1 MGPIYVLILA
11 PRAVPID
18 PWFWQQEAVA
28 GCSVHSRKTYCG
40 VGAVA
45 IDEGRRKRSW
55 GHLSSDAVQSVSCSG
70 KLPHPG
76 DVVSRRILSN
86 TVQPHI
92 RRWLSQF
99 GSLVVG
105 HCLPKLPLDRSGRV
119 VEAMAR

>member
-18 PWFWQQEAVA
+18 SWFSQQEVVA
-28 GCSVHSRKTYCG
+28 GCSLHSSKTCCG

-76 DVVSRRILSN
+76 DVVSQSSIF
-86 TVQPHI
+86 VEY
-92 RRWLSQF
+92 
-99 GSLVVG
+99 GSTAYNALVVPVWVTG
-105 HCLPKLPLDRSGRV
+105 
-119 VEAMAR
+119 